1 MQQYGN
7 LGGTSVT
14 ITGAAAN
21 AMPAARESTQLEIH
35 LNAIRS
41 LHEAL
46 AGAAQRAKGLAD
58 RLLGAEPEN
67 INKDDIPKQTAPNA
81 LLMQLDLIP
90 KQTAPNALLMQL
102 DLAQQTSDDLAQ
114 SIHYHLNRLERL

>member
-81 LLMQLDLIP
+81 LLMQLDL
-90 KQTAPNALLMQL
+90 
-102 DLAQQTSDDLAQ
+102 AQQTSDDLAQ